1 MATRSDQKF
10 DALELERV
18 LVCGE
23 EVINAQG
30 QATIHYPSCRTL
42 AKRFG
47 TAHSTIAKFARDRD
61 CYSRRDVVKAK
72 LQARIEQKLTERR
85 AEALTTSRAG
95 TLSIIDAFLEG
106 FAEAITSK
114 QVRMESVAD
123 FNVMVRLREFLAG
136 GADQRVELQGNIS
149 LEALQARYQRWLQSL
164 TTPTVDASTQSSTQS
179 SSGSQVDDVDRLTE
193 EDDRETKPIRM
204 ASVDNAQ
211 IPQDPHDKE
220 EHNIVHPIDQWTI
233 ERTRPPEAPATV
245 RLARSNAHK

>member
-10 DALELERV
+10 DAIELERV

-85 AEALTTSRAG
+85 AEDHQPVARPEHGGRSRRGAPLHGALVLGEGEGEGLPAG
-95 TLSIIDAFLEG
+95 QPGAEVGGDAG
-106 FAEAITSK
+106 K
-114 QVRMESVAD
+114 
-123 FNVMVRLREFLAG
+123 
-136 GADQRVELQGNIS
+136 QRVG
-149 LEALQARYQRWLQSL
+149 
-164 TTPTVDASTQSSTQS
+164 
-179 SSGSQVDDVDRLTE
+179 
-193 EDDRETKPIRM
+193 
-204 ASVDNAQ
+204 
-211 IPQDPHDKE
+211 H
-220 EHNIVHPIDQWTI
+220 
-233 ERTRPPEAPATV
+233 
-245 RLARSNAHK
+245 